1 LTEPPS
7 HTNWD
12 QTVITAGMTLTLEPS
27 IGYGNGLTMVAE
39 ENLLVLEDRVVLL
52 STRAS
57 RDLPVI
63 PAW

>member
-1 LTEPPS
+1 
-7 HTNWD
+7 
-12 QTVITAGMTLTLEPS
+12 
-27 IGYGNGLTMVAE
+27 MVAE